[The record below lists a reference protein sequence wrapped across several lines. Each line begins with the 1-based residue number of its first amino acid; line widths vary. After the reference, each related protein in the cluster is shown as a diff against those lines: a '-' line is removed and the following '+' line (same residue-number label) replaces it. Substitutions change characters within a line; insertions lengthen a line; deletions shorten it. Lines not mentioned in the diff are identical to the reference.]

1 MDLQSSMEWNKTE
14 IEQGKQNRHA
24 HIHGVLARGEG
35 QEGLQPGARGA
46 PRFTPAPAGATKPGP
61 AHEGSLRVLART
73 NFSRL
78 RSPCLDSPWLLAD
91 ADTTKQASG
100 KLGKGGTSVTH

>member
-1 MDLQSSMEWNKTE
+1 MDLQSSMEWNRTE

-24 HIHGVLARGEG
+24 HIHGVERGGRVCNLG
-35 QEGLQPGARGA
+35 QGGA